1 MRGYIVRCSPRASWY
16 SAWCRQHGHQYK
28 KRGDVV
34 GYVRRVVKVC
44 ITEGFMGKNYMYI
57 HICFSLV
64 AFKIL
69 FLSLAPLVAQ
79 MVKNLPAMQET
90 WVFYPTLDF
99 SHTSCS
105 SGCWSLKLS
114 QKLPHTL
121 TAGLGNHM
129 QSVTDTRMSICSPH
143 MRALGTRTL
152 WTALSATDR

>member
-1 MRGYIVRCSPRASWY
+1 MISLLG
-16 SAWCRQHGHQYK
+16 
-28 KRGDVV
+28 
-34 GYVRRVVKVC
+34 RVFLVNRFFPLISLHILCNALLGCKVFA
-44 ITEGFMGKNYMYI
+44 EKSVDSFMNVALYI

-90 WVFYPTLDF
+90 WIFYPTPDF

-114 QKLPHTL
+114 QRLPHTL

-143 MRALGTRTL
+143 MRALGTKTL